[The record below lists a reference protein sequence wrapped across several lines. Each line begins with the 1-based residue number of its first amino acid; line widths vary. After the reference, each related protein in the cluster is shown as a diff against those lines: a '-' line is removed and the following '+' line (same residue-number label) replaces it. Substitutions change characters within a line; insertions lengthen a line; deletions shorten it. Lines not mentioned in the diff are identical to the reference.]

1 MRYCAKCGSQL
12 SDGTL
17 FCTNCGHRLIESQ
30 LKPKEKPKKAI
41 MAVALV
47 LVVAIVAGI
56 LWGKPII
63 TQISNMIDPGVTA
76 KFEVQIPDG
85 ETELQKTE
93 NMNRISYMT
102 KIRLIYLGCSKAKV
116 SVDNNVVTI
125 KNIPRDAD
133 FSKVTDYI
141 TSHSYTAEIQD
152 ASGETIIDNCEFSY
166 ALALPGIESDIQY
179 DISIGL
185 TTDGDKALNEA
196 IKSFA
201 DQDEEQNDIVLIANG
216 IRIATLHINAE
227 EVNNGITS
235 TMLDFVVPTENKIDF
250 TLEELTKALNSCGK
264 LPYALSLI
272 EEILSGT
279 SQIPGNSS
287 KSSSSVDLH
296 PDELIGTY
304 ALVDAT
310 RNPGVS
316 AFYSAV
322 YTDYTVAVYKDGTY
336 SIQGTIFRWDG
347 TSEGKKYGTSEEY
360 SEQGKWVFYYAG
372 GTYNGITYT
381 PSDDLKGTIQ
391 MGENNF
397 LKSVGDDPVFYGF
410 HFYITKDNNAYDAY
424 STQGNYSKYYKKAP

>member
-1 MRYCAKCGSQL
+1 MRYCAKCGNQL
-12 SDGTL
+12 SDGAL
-17 FCTNCGHRLIESQ
+17 FCTNCGYRLIESQ
-30 LKPKEKPKKAI
+30 LKPKGKPKKAI
-41 MAVALV
+41 IAVALV

-56 LWGKPII
+56 IWGKPII

-76 KFEVQIPDG
+76 KFEVQVPDG

-102 KIRLIYLGCSKAKV
+102 KIRLIYLGCSKAKF
-116 SVDNNVVTI
+116 SMIYNVVTI

-141 TSHSYTAEIQD
+141 TSHSYTAEIQ
-152 ASGETIIDNCEFSY
+152 
-166 ALALPGIESDIQY
+166 Y
-179 DISIGL
+179 DIAIGL

-316 AFYSAV
+316 EFYSAV

-424 STQGNYSKYYKKAP
+424 STQGNYSKYYKRWLSRSLIWVWDDEDV

>member
-1 MRYCAKCGSQL
+1 M
-12 SDGTL
+12 
-17 FCTNCGHRLIESQ
+17 
-30 LKPKEKPKKAI
+30 
-41 MAVALV
+41 
-47 LVVAIVAGI
+47 
-56 LWGKPII
+56 
-63 TQISNMIDPGVTA
+63 
-76 KFEVQIPDG
+76 
-85 ETELQKTE
+85 
-93 NMNRISYMT
+93 
-102 KIRLIYLGCSKAKV
+102 
-116 SVDNNVVTI
+116 
-125 KNIPRDAD
+125 
-133 FSKVTDYI
+133 
-141 TSHSYTAEIQD
+141 
-152 ASGETIIDNCEFSY
+152 
-166 ALALPGIESDIQY
+166 
-179 DISIGL
+179 
-185 TTDGDKALNEA
+185 
-196 IKSFA
+196 
-201 DQDEEQNDIVLIANG
+201 
-216 IRIATLHINAE
+216 HINAE

-316 AFYSAV
+316 EFYSAV

-372 GTYNGITYT
+372 GT
-381 PSDDLKGTIQ
+381 
-391 MGENNF
+391 
-397 LKSVGDDPVFYGF
+397 
-410 HFYITKDNNAYDAY
+410 
-424 STQGNYSKYYKKAP
+424 